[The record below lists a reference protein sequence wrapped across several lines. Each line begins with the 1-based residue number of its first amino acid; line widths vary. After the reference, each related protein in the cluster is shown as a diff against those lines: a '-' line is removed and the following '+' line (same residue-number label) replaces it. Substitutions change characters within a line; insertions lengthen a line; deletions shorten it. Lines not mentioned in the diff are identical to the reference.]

1 MHPKIDRAPKQLYPI
16 PFPGGPMHTIN
27 LKDVKVKELP
37 GRKVY
42 VLSENLEVSNLTVG
56 ICEVPPNSTM
66 VPHRHTQE
74 ETIYILRGHGHVVI
88 NGEKEPVSPGT
99 LVHFPSNSQ
108 HCTSN
113 ETDEVM
119 QFMFSFAPQVV
130 LGSYG

>member
-1 MHPKIDRAPKQLYPI
+1 
-16 PFPGGPMHTIN
+16 MHTIN
-27 LKDVKVKELP
+27 LKDVNAKELP

-42 VLSENLEVSNLTVG
+42 VLSEQFAASHLTVG

-66 VPHRHTQE
+66 LPHRHSQE
-74 ETIYILRGHGHVVI
+74 ETIYIIRGYGHVVI
-88 NGEKEPVSPGT
+88 DGEEEPVSPGT
-99 LVHFPSNSQ
+99 LVFFPSDSQ

-119 QFMFSFAPQVV
+119 QFMFCFSPQVV